1 MSARTLISVE
11 DYLASCYEPDC
22 DFVDGHIE
30 ERNVGEVTH
39 ARLQLRIGSYL
50 LTRYENEGLV
60 AMTEVRVQVRP
71 ARFRVPDVCV
81 TVGEPGE
88 EVLTKPP
95 FICIEILS
103 PEDTLRAMHE
113 KAAEYRQF
121 GVENIWIIDPEPRIA
136 YRYTGASLE
145 EVKTG
150 ELTVLESP
158 IRVLL
163 SEMFAE
169 LDR

>member
-11 DYLASCYEPDC
+11 DYLASAYEPDC

-39 ARLQLRIGSYL
+39 ARLQTRISAHL
-50 LTRYENEGLV
+50 HTEYEVNGIV
-60 AMTEVRVQVRP
+60 VMTEVRVQVRP
-71 ARFRVPDVCV
+71 ARFRVPDICL

-103 PEDTLRAMHE
+103 PEDRMSRVEVRINDYLAM
-113 KAAEYRQF
+113 
-121 GVENIWIIDPEPRIA
+121 GVPYVWVLDPETRQAYIA
-136 YRYTGASLE
+136 TAVTGLQ
-145 EVKTG
+145 EVKSNMLKTENPTI
-150 ELTVLESP
+150 ELPLAKVF
-158 IRVLL
+158 R
-163 SEMFAE
+163 
-169 LDR
+169 